1 MTVGGLL
8 GRKEKSPPSPH
19 RGVPPANR
27 APTPR
32 ATGVGCSCSRRS
44 AWIPGAGKR
53 LPDPDLGSASA
64 PCGRPAPDPA
74 GLRRQK
80 RPAEGPGRKLEPRGR
95 EGGRSAPRAWLGAR
109 RSQGHPGAPRQSP
122 RALESPHVAGRPGPH
137 VEGAE
142 EEGGRLEG
150 RAPGRGRRTPP
161 PPPQPGPARPLPP
174 RPQRVSRASRAGPGR
189 GVPAAPG
196 PLARPPR
203 PFGSS
208 ILSGVSAARGG
219 CGPGTPSAAPS
230 RRPGG
235 RARGQDR
242 AGEDREPGGRRKGVA
257 RERPRGAGGGP
268 RSEGRSREPCR
279 ADPGGPHSRRR
290 RHRRRVGWKG
300 REPPPLPPPPPPPG
314 WAPFAVDAGGPGR
327 GKGGGPGGGLGPPP
341 PPPHLRPRAGGRRA
355 RASLRHWG
363 RRRRRAK
370 DTEPASEDIFG
381 LRPPPP
387 PARCPRSA
395 LGGWAQAR
403 GSLPAVP
410 PPPPR
415 RRSRP
420 LAAVCARIF
429 VVVMRVDECE
439 APPAPVPRG
448 RWVRARAGAAS
459 DPGRARDAPRGQ
471 YGRIPR
477 DQESER
483 AGPGACG
490 AGEGNGGSTGKTGR
504 ARLRAPRGA
513 APAGRGSRAAPQERN
528 RATSAAAAA
537 ATAAPGSARQSRSGA
552 GARGEPG
559 DGRGRGPSWPG
570 ISSARPRSR
579 RHHFLLARRCRG
591 RREPCPP
598 ARLPRL
604 PRPGRTFRVG
614 RTQKK
619 KFRRRGW
626 RGRAPGGGDSAR
638 RSDSRAAA
646 IASSSLSSAA
656 PDRPARPRG
665 SAFLSLPGALPSAP
679 GQVGHGRARS
689 GARGGPSPA
698 GEAHGVAGRLLPTQ
712 RPGAGRPRARELG
725 AVTAGRV
732 ETHAH
737 TLPPAARFPP
747 PPMVTDSE
755 CEYREDTASYLIP
768 FPQRFVVLE
777 FGGPRA
783 PGNPIVPPRLTTGRL
798 PGSCSTLCCGEGNAG
813 AWVKANPPYLA
824 TRYLE
829 GAWSA
834 AAPPRQLG
842 CWALLEGRSLLASGV
857 RGFCDPSPEA
867 RPPTQPEAPLPRRF
881 ALSLP
886 RAESLPF
893 AAAHPGTD
901 PRPSHTPPPPAGT
914 WKEPGEDVRSGGGP
928 RTRERGS
935 E

>member
-1 MTVGGLL
+1 MTLRQNCWGEERLENVSGDRDEGLRSAHTGGPRRTRGRSRGREMTVGGLL

-242 AGEDREPGGRRKGVA
+242 AGEDREPGKGGARGRAGDA
-257 RERPRGAGGGP
+257 AAPASPAAAGWGAPRPRLTAPLGEEEE
-268 RSEGRSREPCR
+268 EGE
-279 ADPGGPHSRRR
+279 GH
-290 RHRRRVGWKG
+290 
-300 REPPPLPPPPPPPG
+300 
-314 WAPFAVDAGGPGR
+314 
-327 GKGGGPGGGLGPPP
+327 
-341 PPPHLRPRAGGRRA
+341 RAGIRGH
-355 RASLRHWG
+355 L
-363 RRRRRAK
+363 
-370 DTEPASEDIFG
+370 G

-387 PARCPRSA
+387 RPGVPARRS
-395 LGGWAQAR
+395 GGGR
-403 GSLPAVP
+403 RPGGPCLPSLLP
-410 PPPPR
+410 PPPP
-415 RRSRP
+415 
-420 LAAVCARIF
+420 I
-429 VVVMRVDECE
+429 
-439 APPAPVPRG
+439 APAGRC

-513 APAGRGSRAAPQERN
+513 APAGRGSRAAPEERN

-638 RSDSRAAA
+638 RSDSRAAV
-646 IASSSLSSAA
+646 IASPSLSSAA

-829 GAWSA
+829 GALA
-834 AAPPRQLG
+834 YLEAPPPKTAYLRPRPGDPTLPPGGALG
-842 CWALLEGRSLLASGV
+842 YLIGSRFPLRGRCG
-857 RGFCDPSPEA
+857 E
-867 RPPTQPEAPLPRRF
+867 
-881 ALSLP
+881 P

-901 PRPSHTPPPPAGT
+901 PRPSHTPPPRPI
-914 WKEPGEDVRSGGGP
+914 PGRS
-928 RTRERGS
+928 RERTYDPEVGPEPAS
-935 E
+935 EARSRSRYSARRCPREPPPRPPDDDRRLRGP